1 MSEMPCKNPNCHSY
15 GQPHPNCQC
24 YGGMAKGGDVT
35 HFCSEARMHEK
46 GCKYYADGGTV
57 SPQVDP
63 SLFEMPQTK
72 PEDPNHEVAGFLIN
86 HGAAGLLNPSLM
98 NDPMKYQASAQSGHK
113 KLKSYVG
120 SLFSGEKLP
129 VHDHSKSK
137 KSLEDWMEKG
147 GVTHDIQQALYQQ
160 HQDPVQMF
168 AKGGAVAHNPL
179 KDDEISSVHP
189 AQNILLAAARG
200 KISEYLNKQKPQKN
214 TPKLA
219 FDPEPD
225 NTAQKKT
232 YEKVK
237 DLAAHPLSLLHHVQK
252 GTLDQEHV
260 THFSEMFPNLA
271 DAIQKEITEHVTKNQ
286 LEGKKPPYK
295 VRQGL
300 SMVLGTAL
308 SSEFKQPNI
317 QAAQSTFVG
326 SSSSPSAQG
335 NQPTKSKSTGRS
347 GSKKTALSK
356 SDQPYLTP
364 GQASAERQQKQ

>member
-15 GQPHPNCQC
+15 GQPHPNCRC

-35 HFCSEARMHEK
+35 HFCSEARMHDK
-46 GCKYYADGGTV
+46 KCKYYADGGSV
-57 SPQVDP
+57 NAQIDP
-63 SLFEMPQTK
+63 SMFEMPQTK
-72 PEDPNHEVAGFLIN
+72 PEDPNHEVSGFLIN
-86 HGAAGLLNPSLM
+86 HGIHGLLNSNLV
-98 NDPMKYQASAQSGHK
+98 NDPAKYQASSQSGHK
-113 KLKSYVG
+113 KLKNYVS

-129 VHDHSKSK
+129 DIDHSKSK
-137 KSLEDWMEKG
+137 KLLDDWMEKG

-179 KDDEISSVHP
+179 KDEEIASHHP
-189 AQNILLAAARG
+189 AQNMLLAAARG
-200 KISEYLNKQKPQKN
+200 RISEYLNKQKPQKN
-214 TPKLA
+214 IPKLA

-225 NTAQKKT
+225 QKDQKKT

-237 DLAAHPLSLLHHVQK
+237 DLAVHPLGILDHVQK
-252 GTLDQEHV
+252 GTIDKDHID
-260 THFSEMFPNLA
+260 HFSQMFPDLS
-271 DAIQKEITEHVTKNQ
+271 DAIQKEITAHVTKSQ
-286 LEGKKPPYK
+286 MEGKKPPYK

-308 SSEFKQPNI
+308 SSEYKQPNI
-317 QAAQSTFVG
+317 QAAQAIFQNQT
-326 SSSSPSAQG
+326 SSPSAQG
-335 NQPTKSKSTGRS
+335 NQPTKSKSKGQS

-364 GQASAERQQKQ
+364 GQATTERQQKQ